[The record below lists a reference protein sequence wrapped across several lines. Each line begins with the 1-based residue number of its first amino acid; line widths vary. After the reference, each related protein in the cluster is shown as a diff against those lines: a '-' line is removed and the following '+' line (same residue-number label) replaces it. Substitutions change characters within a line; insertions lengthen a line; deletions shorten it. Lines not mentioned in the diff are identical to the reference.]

1 MREASQTE
9 PEVFS
14 PEPVVKIVK
23 KQQNKRNYYYDVE
36 LTDFLIKVI
45 EDKTQSYATIA
56 DF

>member
-1 MREASQTE
+1 MIKASQTE
-9 PEVFS
+9 PEVCM
-14 PEPVVKIVK
+14 PEPAAKILN
-23 KQQNKRNYYYDVE
+23 KQQNKRNYYYDIE